1 MSWWLINVIVGVV
14 PLWGDCPMRLSHSGI
29 VPSLRLSHSWYC
41 LLWVS
46 MGMPVPYQGDIRCC
60 LCISGC
66 WGPPRYLC
74 GWSTAPSIQVKNLV
88 ENLTVFFSSWFAMVG
103 NLFQMCT
110 CVYIAQSGGYECC
123 LCPFFFFSVDI
134 LLVCQLFFA
143 LFWHGFCSCGCV
155 CPVYWSYWLIV
166 LMGLHDY
173 PRMTW
178 GFQIGIRRG
187 CDGASGSLVR
197 LFALLFSSLPT
208 QGVLYVSLK
217 SLLLG

>member
-14 PLWGDCPMRLSHSGI
+14 PLWGDCPMRLSHFGI
-29 VPSLRLSHSWYC
+29 VPSLRLSHSWHC

-110 CVYIAQSGGYECC
+110 CVYIAQSGG
-123 LCPFFFFSVDI
+123 LWMLSVSFFFSF
-134 LLVCQLFFA
+134 QLTCF
-143 LFWHGFCSCGCV
+143 LFVNCFSLYSGMVSVHVVVFV
-155 CPVYWSYWLIV
+155 PFTD
-166 LMGLHDY
+166 H
-173 PRMTW
+173 
-178 GFQIGIRRG
+178 IGW
-187 CDGASGSLVR
+187 
-197 LFALLFSSLPT
+197 
-208 QGVLYVSLK
+208 
-217 SLLLG
+217 

>member
-1 MSWWLINVIVGVV
+1 MLGSTSI
-14 PLWGDCPMRLSHSGI
+14 PLWVVHGALHSSEKSCGE
-29 VPSLRLSHSWYC
+29 PYC
-41 LLWVS
+41 FLF
-46 MGMPVPYQGDIRCC
+46 I
-60 LCISGC
+60 
-66 WGPPRYLC
+66 
-74 GWSTAPSIQVKNLV
+74 
-88 ENLTVFFSSWFAMVG
+88 MVRHGG

-110 CVYIAQSGGYECC
+110 CVYIAQSGG
-123 LCPFFFFSVDI
+123 LWMLSVSFFFSFQLFV
-134 LLVCQLFFA
+134 QLFFA

-166 LMGLHDY
+166 LMGLHDC

>member
-1 MSWWLINVIVGVV
+1 MLGSTSI
-14 PLWGDCPMRLSHSGI
+14 PLWVVHGALHSSEKSCGE
-29 VPSLRLSHSWYC
+29 PYC
-41 LLWVS
+41 FLFIMVRHGGKS
-46 MGMPVPYQGDIRCC
+46 FSDVYM
-60 LCISGC
+60 CIHRTIG
-66 WGPPRYLC
+66 GFMN
-74 GWSTAPSIQVKNLV
+74 VV
-88 ENLTVFFSSWFAMVG
+88 
-103 NLFQMCT
+103 
-110 CVYIAQSGGYECC
+110 CV
-123 LCPFFFFSVDI
+123 LFFFFSVDM

-166 LMGLHDY
+166 LMGLHGY

-187 CDGASGSLVR
+187 CDEASGSLVR